1 MNLYNKH
8 RPETFEDMIGNS
20 ETIHSLQTMISKKEH
35 PHAYLFHGEYGCGK
49 TTLGRILASSL
60 GCKNNDF
67 REIDSADFRGIDSIR
82 EIRKQSIYKPLESSC
97 RVWLLD
103 ECFAEGTQI
112 LLASGETKPIE
123 QIIEGDCV
131 YNLNGKNL
139 VKNVFKNK
147 VQLDRV
153 IKVHFQDGRKIICSK
168 EHKFMASNGWK
179 KAYELNT
186 NDLTFLKINT
196 KFMHRFNLLKRSK
209 NYAEKKMQKMWEIIT
224 EAKEVLQQSLQSNR
238 QCKTSEI
245 RNTYLSNLQN
255 GVCSE
260 MVFSQYNLFSKM
272 RERNWR
278 LEKNRENCKRTD
290 KRKDFKSAQ
299 ISSTKESRTS
309 KKIISITFGENDR
322 KQPYDEKSDE
332 KKSNNYQKNKG
343 NIACLERRTWW
354 KWQINRISNYFG
366 SCFKMAY
373 RSFYCNRSLFWR
385 KWIPYKLQSRY
396 REQEIEISNRSRW
409 EGTSFE
415 KSTITRQEKR
425 NEIKAIRVERIEVYQ
440 RRYNEQSFNS
450 IIGDKEKNQN
460 FVTFYDLEIEGHPSY
475 YANNILV
482 HNCHKLSNDAM
493 NALLKALE
501 DTPKHVYYILCT
513 TDPQKLISTVR
524 SRCQQFKVELLTE
537 KQILILLKRIIK
549 KEGGEVNK
557 KVLDQIIQDS
567 LGHPR
572 DAIQVLEKVL
582 SVPEEK
588 QLKIAKKAAE
598 TQNQVIELCRAL
610 LKMENWNKISSI
622 LKGIKN
628 EDPEKIRLAVFGY
641 CSSVLLNGK
650 NNNAAI
656 IMEEFQEPFF
666 NNGFNGVVF
675 ACYSIICGA

>member
-8 RPETFEDMIGNS
+8 RPETFEDIMGNK
-20 ETIHSLQTMISKKEH
+20 ETIDSLQTMINKKEH

-49 TTLGRILASSL
+49 TTLGRILANSL

-103 ECFAEGTQI
+103 EC
-112 LLASGETKPIE
+112 
-123 QIIEGDCV
+123 
-131 YNLNGKNL
+131 
-139 VKNVFKNK
+139 
-147 VQLDRV
+147 
-153 IKVHFQDGRKIICSK
+153 
-168 EHKFMASNGWK
+168 
-179 KAYELNT
+179 
-186 NDLTFLKINT
+186 
-196 KFMHRFNLLKRSK
+196 
-209 NYAEKKMQKMWEIIT
+209 
-224 EAKEVLQQSLQSNR
+224 
-238 QCKTSEI
+238 
-245 RNTYLSNLQN
+245 
-255 GVCSE
+255 
-260 MVFSQYNLFSKM
+260 
-272 RERNWR
+272 
-278 LEKNRENCKRTD
+278 
-290 KRKDFKSAQ
+290 
-299 ISSTKESRTS
+299 
-309 KKIISITFGENDR
+309 
-322 KQPYDEKSDE
+322 
-332 KKSNNYQKNKG
+332 
-343 NIACLERRTWW
+343 
-354 KWQINRISNYFG
+354 
-366 SCFKMAY
+366 
-373 RSFYCNRSLFWR
+373 
-385 KWIPYKLQSRY
+385 
-396 REQEIEISNRSRW
+396 
-409 EGTSFE
+409 
-415 KSTITRQEKR
+415 
-425 NEIKAIRVERIEVYQ
+425 
-440 RRYNEQSFNS
+440 
-450 IIGDKEKNQN
+450 
-460 FVTFYDLEIEGHPSY
+460 
-475 YANNILV
+475 
-482 HNCHKLSNDAM
+482 HKLSNDAM

-513 TDPQKLISTVR
+513 TEPQKLISTVR

-537 KQILILLKRIIK
+537 KQMSILLKRIIK
-549 KEGGEVNK
+549 KEGGEVNS
-557 KVLDQIIQDS
+557 KVLNQIIQDS

>member
-8 RPETFEDMIGNS
+8 RPETFEDIMGNK
-20 ETIHSLQTMISKKEH
+20 ETIDSLQTMINKKEH

-49 TTLGRILASSL
+49 TTLGRILANSL

-82 EIRKQSIYKPLESSC
+82 EIRKQSIYKPLESTC

-103 ECFAEGTQI
+103 E
-112 LLASGETKPIE
+112 
-123 QIIEGDCV
+123 V
-131 YNLNGKNL
+131 
-139 VKNVFKNK
+139 
-147 VQLDRV
+147 
-153 IKVHFQDGRKIICSK
+153 
-168 EHKFMASNGWK
+168 
-179 KAYELNT
+179 
-186 NDLTFLKINT
+186 
-196 KFMHRFNLLKRSK
+196 
-209 NYAEKKMQKMWEIIT
+209 
-224 EAKEVLQQSLQSNR
+224 
-238 QCKTSEI
+238 
-245 RNTYLSNLQN
+245 
-255 GVCSE
+255 
-260 MVFSQYNLFSKM
+260 
-272 RERNWR
+272 
-278 LEKNRENCKRTD
+278 
-290 KRKDFKSAQ
+290 
-299 ISSTKESRTS
+299 
-309 KKIISITFGENDR
+309 
-322 KQPYDEKSDE
+322 
-332 KKSNNYQKNKG
+332 
-343 NIACLERRTWW
+343 
-354 KWQINRISNYFG
+354 
-366 SCFKMAY
+366 
-373 RSFYCNRSLFWR
+373 
-385 KWIPYKLQSRY
+385 
-396 REQEIEISNRSRW
+396 
-409 EGTSFE
+409 
-415 KSTITRQEKR
+415 
-425 NEIKAIRVERIEVYQ
+425 
-440 RRYNEQSFNS
+440 
-450 IIGDKEKNQN
+450 
-460 FVTFYDLEIEGHPSY
+460 
-475 YANNILV
+475 
-482 HNCHKLSNDAM
+482 HKLSNDAM

-513 TDPQKLISTVR
+513 TEPQKLISTVR

-537 KQILILLKRIIK
+537 KQMSILLKRIIK
-549 KEGGEVNK
+549 KEGGEVNS
-557 KVLDQIIQDS
+557 KVLNQIIQDS